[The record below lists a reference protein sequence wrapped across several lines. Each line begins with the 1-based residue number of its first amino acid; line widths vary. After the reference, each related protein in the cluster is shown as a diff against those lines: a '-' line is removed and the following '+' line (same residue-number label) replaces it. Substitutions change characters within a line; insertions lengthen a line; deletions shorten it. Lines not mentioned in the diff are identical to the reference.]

1 MTRYAKTMSQTL
13 AEMKMNDP
21 KLIKIFD
28 KLKKGSKIKIKHDS
42 VLEKGTG
49 YISYTVTAK
58 NIVGK
63 GKRFEQEKIT
73 LRNDDN
79 PTGVKKFLYKRD
91 DKVTMAA
98 GDMAVSIADIK
109 ENLEEGYEKEVLN
122 VLSDAGID
130 GYFRNGKLYVD
141 KRDAKDAK
149 AALEDAD
156 NIIKLPK
163 MVKEEVEDLDEAIK
177 YTHAAVD
184 KKGLVIGFS
193 SKESDA
199 KDMARRNK
207 GRVVTLTKPLAPK
220 KGDMM
225 VNRPFPDEMD
235 KFPTNTSA
243 TQGKRMEENELD
255 EASARADAMRAMG
268 RGRKVDP
275 ADIDEPRANA
285 IDKASA
291 DKNMVMQMRKVM
303 DVKGNAT
310 IEFGNGKKEK
320 VDPKIVKMML
330 PAHDKI
336 EKPRDKEKFL
346 AMISKSKRD
355 MLNVAK
361 KLSTLKMELDKEDEP
376 LVKKVV
382 DMLKKASNA
391 HAGQAKDLE
400 KAIKETL
407 DIKEGT
413 WKMPDNPK
421 EVAALKKLMSRPLP
435 IGNTEDDKMYKDSAS
450 AKLYGLLGDD
460 ELFDALGALED
471 KGKEKADARPV
482 IIKWFQKRVKD
493 NSYDLGDETKT
504 LGKQIGLKMEYVP
517 EAYKPVKANHYDVKI
532 QGVKKKDVNA
542 ILKYIKVDGGNYDIE
557 DVDADQVTGGG
568 MSSTSDGDIFIQGDD
583 AGKLGMEIAKKF
595 RGVKVMGEGVE
606 LDENKDVRKKYK
618 GKEQK
623 AVDMMIMRNGVDSVQ
638 KTHDKDPKKFDA
650 MVKRMSKNIKEEV
663 ELDEKYDLYHKTF
676 SDAMQHAYDYAKK
689 KLGITVD
696 PKEID
701 NKVATGPKKPS
712 EGKTN
717 KYRLK
722 GKGGNLQ
729 IQVYNKGGSKPFE
742 LNMYKEEN
750 EMTKSLKDTIVE
762 MWSEAVSPAQQAA
775 IAISKKEKEEK
786 DEGNAFGAALKAAR
800 DNGDDTF
807 MVSGKKYK
815 VEDYKDTKEK
825 KLDPVGK
832 EDGDIDNDGDK
843 DATDKYLAKRRKAI
857 SKAIK
862 KDKKESFER
871 YHETKQGSLRDA
883 VLQMWGEEIK
893 EKKTLTKEKKDG
905 IKSKMTDTGKEVTPV
920 ELSPKMPKVKE
931 SKNKV

>member
-1 MTRYAKTMSQTL
+1 MSRYAQPMSQTL

-21 KLIKIFD
+21 KLLKVFN
-28 KLKKGSKIKIKHDS
+28 KLKPKATVKIKHS
-42 VLEKGTG
+42 STLEKGKDFIE
-49 YISYTVTAK
+49 YIVKSK
-58 NIVGK
+58 NTLRNGV
-63 GKRFEQEKIT
+63 EKIT
-73 LRNDDN
+73 LARKDS
-79 PTGVKKFLYKRD
+79 PTSVKRFLYNRD
-91 DKVTMAA
+91 GKVTFAV
-98 GDMAVSIADIK
+98 GDMAASIDDIK
-109 ENLEEGYEKEVLN
+109 ETLEEGYEKEVLN

-163 MVKEEVEDLDEAIK
+163 MVKEEVELEEMKMTHVLINMQGK
-177 YTHAAVD
+177 VQGYTSNE
-184 KKGLVIGFS
+184 K
-193 SKESDA
+193 DA
-199 KDMARRNK
+199 KEMARRTKSTIHPIKKPITDKTLEKMNALAK
-207 GRVVTLTKPLAPK
+207 TPKELQDLGIIDERV
-220 KGDMM
+220 
-225 VNRPFPDEMD
+225 
-235 KFPTNTSA
+235 
-243 TQGKRMEENELD
+243 
-255 EASARADAMRAMG
+255 
-268 RGRKVDP
+268 VDP
-275 ADIDEPRANA
+275 ADVDDDATDA
-285 IDKASA
+285 DKKAA
-291 DKNMVMQMRKVM
+291 DKNMIMQMRKAM
-303 DVKGNAT
+303 DVKGNMK
-310 IEFGNGKKEK
+310 IEFGDGKKEK
-320 VDPKIVKMML
+320 VDPKILQMMIT
-330 PAHDKI
+330 AHGKI
-336 EKPRDKEKFL
+336 QKPRDKEKFV

-361 KLSTLKMELDKEDEP
+361 KLSTLKMGLDKEDEP
-376 LVKKVV
+376 IVKKVV
-382 DMLKKASNA
+382 QMLKKASKA
-391 HAGQAKDLE
+391 HAGQASDLD

-435 IGNTEDDKMYKDSAS
+435 IGNTEDEKMYKDSAS
-450 AKLYGLLGDD
+450 SKLYSLLGDD

-920 ELSPKMPKVKE
+920 EMSPKMPKVKE